1 MGSNQHGLS
10 GSQHVAI
17 YLPVRNILKR
27 LTDDRVAQNFDVV
40 DMHLTTIGVRDR
52 QTRAVFARWSWSK
65 CSPSRREN
73 TFIAAL

>member
-10 GSQHVAI
+10 GSQDVAI
-17 YLPVRNILKR
+17 DLPVRNILKR
-27 LTDDRVAQNFDVV
+27 LTNDRVAQDFDIV

-52 QTRAVFARWSWSK
+52 KTRAEFTRWSWSM

>member
-1 MGSNQHGLS
+1 MGSNRHGLS
-10 GSQHVAI
+10 GSQLAI
-17 YLPVRNILKR
+17 DRPVRNILKR
-27 LTDDRVAQNFDVV
+27 LADDWVAQNFDVV

-52 QTRAVFARWSWSK
+52 QTRGVFTRWSWSK